1 MEIGRKFNTLSISE
15 YRHYIENH
23 KKYLDFNMLGLYRSI
38 LENENLTLE
47 DKIFV
52 RDFANKFFQK
62 IFDFLQIKDPFT
74 YVELVAL
81 GENLTVGDEKQLWN
95 QIRINQ
101 EKILKDKKIK
111 HRNFG
116 VYSKH
121 SCGYETCS
129 LNGLMIEQGS
139 SLTEHEMRFDSDKN
153 KFSATLKAERFEK
166 ERKNEKQMIKNILE
180 FENEKYGNDK

>member
-1 MEIGRKFNTLSISE
+1 MEIGRKFNILTVSE

-23 KKYLDFNMLGLYRSI
+23 KKYLDFNTLGLYRSI

-62 IFDFLQIKDPFT
+62 TFDFLQIKDPFT
-74 YVELVAL
+74 YVELVTL
-81 GENLTVGDEKQLWN
+81 GETLTAGDKKQLWN
-95 QIRINQ
+95 QIQINQ
-101 EKILKDKKIK
+101 EQILKDKKIK

-116 VYSKH
+116 FYSKH
-121 SCGYETCS
+121 SCGYETCN

-139 SLTEHEMRFDSDKN
+139 FFAEHEMRFDSDKF
-153 KFSATLKAERFEK
+153 KFSAKLKSERFKK
-166 ERKNEKQMIKNILE
+166 ERKKEKQTIQTILDV
-180 FENEKYGNDK
+180 ENKTYGNDK